1 MVGKGPQKAPVAVVG
16 MQIDYDT
23 FYDVFMNTTSRC
35 IQGDSKQHRG
45 GRNGYQ
51 GYPGQ
56 NRKTQ
61 QDCKPCSSPDIECYV
76 IDNNGFIVV
85 SEQRENTGKFFGEVD
100 GTIFDGLIQ
109 HKIFRPIQI
118 YDYQAICL
126 EMADDGSAASL
137 MLTPF
142 KMVAW
147 AFNWIIGQIA
157 WTIIRFEI
165 HHLWNPDWTYAFPQG
180 TVNDNSNEVD
190 QLPEPIEEQEVFLTG
205 EEDDEST
212 TVDPLID
219 EFSIKDGG
227 PIPLLQMT
235 YINKTTPKPCDKQ
248 VTLYELNGRAF
259 NKKRDHQKGRSDP
272 ITGILE
278 DCGLGCRRP
287 FSVQLIPHTNL
298 VMIVADTTCP
308 CMDKVISI
316 TPEKITYGMANE
328 TVYCEK
334 LKYNIYRRRPKHCMS
349 YHAEETE
356 IKLCG
361 RASFAASCLS
371 PLLLMLFVL
380 LRYIFLSPSLSTNYA
395 GSINKNGLL

>member
-1 MVGKGPQKAPVAVVG
+1 M
-16 MQIDYDT
+16 
-23 FYDVFMNTTSRC
+23 
-35 IQGDSKQHRG
+35 
-45 GRNGYQ
+45 
-51 GYPGQ
+51 
-56 NRKTQ
+56 
-61 QDCKPCSSPDIECYV
+61 
-76 IDNNGFIVV
+76 
-85 SEQRENTGKFFGEVD
+85 
-100 GTIFDGLIQ
+100 
-109 HKIFRPIQI
+109 
-118 YDYQAICL
+118 
-126 EMADDGSAASL
+126 
-137 MLTPF
+137 
-142 KMVAW
+142 
-147 AFNWIIGQIA
+147 
-157 WTIIRFEI
+157 
-165 HHLWNPDWTYAFPQG
+165 
-180 TVNDNSNEVD
+180 
-190 QLPEPIEEQEVFLTG
+190 
-205 EEDDEST
+205 
-212 TVDPLID
+212 
-219 EFSIKDGG
+219 
-227 PIPLLQMT
+227 LQMT

-308 CMDKVISI
+308 CMDKGRRSGLIVHQKSRHNLVFCNIMISTTIIFLCISVISI

-380 LRYIFLSPSLSTNYA
+380 LRYVFLSPSLSTNYA
-395 GSINKNGLL
+395 GSINRNGLL

>member
-1 MVGKGPQKAPVAVVG
+1 
-16 MQIDYDT
+16 
-23 FYDVFMNTTSRC
+23 
-35 IQGDSKQHRG
+35 
-45 GRNGYQ
+45 
-51 GYPGQ
+51 
-56 NRKTQ
+56 
-61 QDCKPCSSPDIECYV
+61 
-76 IDNNGFIVV
+76 
-85 SEQRENTGKFFGEVD
+85 
-100 GTIFDGLIQ
+100 
-109 HKIFRPIQI
+109 
-118 YDYQAICL
+118 
-126 EMADDGSAASL
+126 
-137 MLTPF
+137 
-142 KMVAW
+142 
-147 AFNWIIGQIA
+147 
-157 WTIIRFEI
+157 
-165 HHLWNPDWTYAFPQG
+165 
-180 TVNDNSNEVD
+180 
-190 QLPEPIEEQEVFLTG
+190 
-205 EEDDEST
+205 
-212 TVDPLID
+212 
-219 EFSIKDGG
+219 
-227 PIPLLQMT
+227 MT

-308 CMDKVISI
+308 CMDKGRRLVLIGYHRLRKLNFNVILISMIPNKMISLCISVISI

-395 GSINKNGLL
+395 GSINRNSLL

>member
-1 MVGKGPQKAPVAVVG
+1 
-16 MQIDYDT
+16 
-23 FYDVFMNTTSRC
+23 
-35 IQGDSKQHRG
+35 
-45 GRNGYQ
+45 
-51 GYPGQ
+51 
-56 NRKTQ
+56 
-61 QDCKPCSSPDIECYV
+61 
-76 IDNNGFIVV
+76 
-85 SEQRENTGKFFGEVD
+85 
-100 GTIFDGLIQ
+100 
-109 HKIFRPIQI
+109 
-118 YDYQAICL
+118 
-126 EMADDGSAASL
+126 
-137 MLTPF
+137 
-142 KMVAW
+142 
-147 AFNWIIGQIA
+147 
-157 WTIIRFEI
+157 
-165 HHLWNPDWTYAFPQG
+165 
-180 TVNDNSNEVD
+180 
-190 QLPEPIEEQEVFLTG
+190 
-205 EEDDEST
+205 
-212 TVDPLID
+212 
-219 EFSIKDGG
+219 
-227 PIPLLQMT
+227 MT

-308 CMDKVISI
+308 CMDKGRRSGLIVHQKSRHNLVFCNIMISTTIIFLCISVISI

-380 LRYIFLSPSLSTNYA
+380 LRYVFLSPSLSTNYA
-395 GSINKNGLL
+395 GSINRNGLL

>member
-1 MVGKGPQKAPVAVVG
+1 M
-16 MQIDYDT
+16 
-23 FYDVFMNTTSRC
+23 
-35 IQGDSKQHRG
+35 
-45 GRNGYQ
+45 
-51 GYPGQ
+51 
-56 NRKTQ
+56 
-61 QDCKPCSSPDIECYV
+61 
-76 IDNNGFIVV
+76 
-85 SEQRENTGKFFGEVD
+85 
-100 GTIFDGLIQ
+100 
-109 HKIFRPIQI
+109 
-118 YDYQAICL
+118 
-126 EMADDGSAASL
+126 
-137 MLTPF
+137 
-142 KMVAW
+142 
-147 AFNWIIGQIA
+147 
-157 WTIIRFEI
+157 
-165 HHLWNPDWTYAFPQG
+165 
-180 TVNDNSNEVD
+180 
-190 QLPEPIEEQEVFLTG
+190 
-205 EEDDEST
+205 
-212 TVDPLID
+212 
-219 EFSIKDGG
+219 
-227 PIPLLQMT
+227 LQMT

-308 CMDKVISI
+308 CMDKGRRLGLIFHQKFTQLNSYNTFCNIMISNTMIFPCISVISI

-380 LRYIFLSPSLSTNYA
+380 LRYVFLSPSLSTNYA
-395 GSINKNGLL
+395 GSINRNGLL